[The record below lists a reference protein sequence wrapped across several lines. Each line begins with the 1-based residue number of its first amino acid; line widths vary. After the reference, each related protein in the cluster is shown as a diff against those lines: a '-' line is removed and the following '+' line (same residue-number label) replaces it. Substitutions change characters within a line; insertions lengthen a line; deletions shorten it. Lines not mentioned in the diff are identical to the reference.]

1 MKVPTFLFL
10 LYNFILLQIGV
21 RTLANYCIGDLH
33 GREDL
38 FFQLI
43 EKIDFNPE
51 CDKLYILGDVIDGG
65 YGGIRIIK
73 YLQSQGDSCFL
84 LKGNHEERFLCMKKA
99 YDTFM
104 LNPELKEGMKSIL
117 EVYSE
122 NLYEKIE
129 EEFLVQVEKKG
140 SAAVETVKIK
150 KWIEEGDERVRK
162 TLLLCIVNFM
172 EVIEYNH
179 SIYEEARLIWR
190 NLRGH
195 FDTKNFVRE
204 LFEQTDEEYKLVVDY
219 IESAP
224 RKLSLRIGEK
234 DIVLFHSIRQINE
247 KRIFTH
253 NIMFP
258 HAETQ
263 DVTYVFGH
271 EPIPKIHKYIS
282 QADGYCGFS
291 FDFRRVFAYCD
302 EKNNRYY
309 NLDLGSN
316 PIVALCLDNMNE
328 YYVGLPSHRKNAS
341 EWMVPTDKIERAE
354 SQEVKTLE
362 YANFYDGNKHKKI
375 TIENGAKKDCAYV
388 TYKEG
393 CYDYLMGIQ
402 FSKKRILYTRVDL
415 IDYHPAFV
423 IDGWYCGQ
431 TIGEILQKVKEDF
444 ALRLESKEL
453 DDVYEILYGMELNK
467 S

>member
-150 KWIEEGDERVRK
+150 NKSPLE
-162 TLLLCIVNFM
+162 IVN
-172 EVIEYNH
+172 I
-179 SIYEEARLIWR
+179 L
-190 NLRGH
+190 
-195 FDTKNFVRE
+195 
-204 LFEQTDEEYKLVVDY
+204 LF
-219 IESAP
+219 
-224 RKLSLRIGEK
+224 
-234 DIVLFHSIRQINE
+234 
-247 KRIFTH
+247 
-253 NIMFP
+253 
-258 HAETQ
+258 
-263 DVTYVFGH
+263 
-271 EPIPKIHKYIS
+271 
-282 QADGYCGFS
+282 
-291 FDFRRVFAYCD
+291 
-302 EKNNRYY
+302 
-309 NLDLGSN
+309 
-316 PIVALCLDNMNE
+316 
-328 YYVGLPSHRKNAS
+328 
-341 EWMVPTDKIERAE
+341 
-354 SQEVKTLE
+354 
-362 YANFYDGNKHKKI
+362 
-375 TIENGAKKDCAYV
+375 
-388 TYKEG
+388 
-393 CYDYLMGIQ
+393 
-402 FSKKRILYTRVDL
+402 
-415 IDYHPAFV
+415 
-423 IDGWYCGQ
+423 
-431 TIGEILQKVKEDF
+431 
-444 ALRLESKEL
+444 
-453 DDVYEILYGMELNK
+453 
-467 S
+467 